1 VQKYWSTGNTGR
13 TGIEEL
19 QRAKH
24 LRSFWIALAVLTSAA
39 VGFGVAKRGE
49 RLDSRLL
56 SASFGA
62 PAQTI
67 TGLRAAQDTIAA
79 SRRNA
84 IVVASQRVAPSV
96 VSVNVVRRST
106 AQPRTLFESMF
117 FGERSSR
124 EAGLGS
130 GFIIRQDGLVLTN
143 EHVVRNATE
152 IVVTLPDGR
161 DFAAQVVGVD
171 EVSDLALLRLRDAR
185 QLPVAPLGHSQNLII
200 GEWAIAIGNPFGFS
214 LSNAEPTVTAGVIS
228 GVGRN
233 IIPNDNEGEG
243 LYLDMIQTDASI
255 NPGNS
260 GGPLVNAHG
269 EVIGVNSSIIS
280 GSGGSIGLGFAIP
293 IDRAQRIAA
302 DLLASGHVR
311 RAWIGADVKA
321 SAPNTFGRSRF
332 VEVEQV
338 SEGSPAARGGLRVG
352 MQILRVGG
360 RPVYNPLDW
369 QARIIDSRVG
379 QPLEIVVNESG
390 RQRTVRVTPLDV
402 PSLAAER
409 VSALRDHFELITV
422 TPAIRSERRIS
433 SPRGALI
440 VNLSVDARRLGL
452 RQYDVIADINRVPV
466 RSAEEAANIMRQLA
480 SRQAPVRL
488 GIERQG
494 EYGII
499 SFSFR

>member
-1 VQKYWSTGNTGR
+1 VQVER
-13 TGIEEL
+13 TK
-19 QRAKH
+19 Q
-24 LRSFWIALAVLTSAA
+24 LRSAWIAVGFLISGV
-39 VGFGVAKRGE
+39 VGFGVAQRGE
-49 RLDSRLL
+49 KPDTRVL

-62 PAQTI
+62 PTSASANAS
-67 TGLRAAQDTIAA
+67 LLQDTISA

-96 VSVNVVRRST
+96 VSVNVLRRGT
-106 AQPRTLFESMF
+106 AQPRTLFESFF
-117 FGERSSR
+117 FGEGSRR

-143 EHVVRNATE
+143 DHVVRGATE

-161 DFAAQVVGVD
+161 DFAAQTVGVD

-185 QLPVAPLGHSQNLII
+185 NLPVAPLGSSRNLII

-233 IIPNDNEGEG
+233 IIPNNNNENEG

-260 GGPLVNAHG
+260 GGPLVNAMG
-269 EVIGVNSSIIS
+269 QVIGVNSSIIS

-311 RAWIGADVKA
+311 RAWIGADVKT

-338 SEGSPAARGGLRVG
+338 AEGSPAARGGLRGG
-352 MQILRVGG
+352 MQIVRVGG
-360 RPVYNPLDW
+360 RPVYTYLDW
-369 QARIIDSRVG
+369 TARIIDSRVG
-379 QPLEIVVNESG
+379 QPLEIVVNEAG
-390 RQRTVRVTPLDV
+390 RQRTLRVTPLDV
-402 PSLAAER
+402 PSLGAER

-422 TPAIRSERRIS
+422 TPAIRSEKRIAS
-433 SPRGALI
+433 TRGALI
-440 VNLSVDARRLGL
+440 VKLSAAAQRLGL
-452 RQYDVIADINRVPV
+452 RQGDVITEINREPI
-466 RSAEEAANIMRQLA
+466 RSAEAAADIMTQLA
-480 SRQAPVRL
+480 RRQASVVQV
-488 GIERQG
+488 GVERQG
-494 EYGII
+494 EFGYV

>member
-1 VQKYWSTGNTGR
+1 VER
-13 TGIEEL
+13 TK
-19 QRAKH
+19 Q
-24 LRSFWIALAVLTSAA
+24 LRSAWIALACVLSAA
-39 VGFGVAKRGE
+39 VGFGVAQRGE
-49 RLDSRLL
+49 RVDTNLL

-62 PAQTI
+62 PTSASANAS
-67 TGLRAAQDTIAA
+67 LLQDTISA

-96 VSVNVVRRST
+96 VSVNVLRRST
-106 AQPRTLFESMF
+106 AQPRTLFESFF
-117 FGERSSR
+117 FGEGSRR

-143 EHVVRNATE
+143 DHVVRGATE

-161 DFAAQVVGVD
+161 DFAAQTVGVD

-185 QLPVAPLGHSQNLII
+185 NLPVAPLGNSRNLII

-233 IIPNDNEGEG
+233 IIPNNNENEG

-260 GGPLVNAHG
+260 GGPLVNAMG
-269 EVIGVNSSIIS
+269 QVIGVNSSIIS

-311 RAWIGADVKA
+311 RAWIGAEVKT

-338 SEGSPAARGGLRVG
+338 AEGSPAARGGLRGG
-352 MQILRVGG
+352 MQIVRVGG
-360 RPVYNPLDW
+360 RPVYTYLDW
-369 QARIIDSRVG
+369 TARIIDSRVG
-379 QPLEIVVNESG
+379 QPLEIVVNEAG
-390 RQRTVRVTPLDV
+390 RQRTLRVTPLDV

-422 TPAIRSERRIS
+422 TPAIRSEKRIS
-433 SPRGALI
+433 STRGALI
-440 VNLSVDARRLGL
+440 VKLSVEGQRLGL
-452 RQYDVIADINRVPV
+452 RQGDVITEINREPV
-466 RSAEEAANIMRQLA
+466 RNAEAAAKIMTELAGRRASVVQLG
-480 SRQAPVRL
+480 V
-488 GIERQG
+488 ERQG
-494 EYGII
+494 EFGYV